1 MKGRVIKSTGSWYNV
16 LLENGQLV
24 AARTRG
30 KLRLEDSRE
39 TNPVAVGDFVE
50 VMVENENA
58 TIETIEQRTNQIV
71 RQSAKKNGQAQ
82 VLASNVDQAL
92 LLVTKSHP
100 RTSTG
105 FIDRFLVS
113 CEAYGIPQLIL
124 INKKDLVQPEELHE
138 IEQIRKI
145 YEQIGVKTFFLSLID
160 RPDLSGLQ
168 DVLKG
173 KTTILSGHSGS
184 GKSTLL
190 NALAPHVQQSV
201 GEISDYSEKGVHTT
215 TFAEIFQIE
224 PDTWIIDTPGIKEWG
239 LSDMGEQELS
249 DYFPEMRERRLDC
262 KFGSRCIHVHEPH
275 CAILKAVENGQI
287 AMSRYESYLSMISG
301 EDNRK

>member
-1 MKGRVIKSTGSWYNV
+1 MKGRVIKSTGSWYSV

-58 TIETIEQRTNQIV
+58 TIETIEQRKNQIV

-124 INKKDLVQPEELHE
+124 INKKDLVQPDELHE
-138 IEQIRKI
+138 IDQIRKI

-173 KTTILSGHSGS
+173 KTTLLSGHSGS

-190 NALAPHVQQSV
+190 NALAPHFQQSV

-262 KFGSRCIHVHEPH
+262 KFGSRCIHVHEPK

-287 AMSRYESYLSMISG
+287 AISRYESYLSMISG

>member
-58 TIETIEQRTNQIV
+58 TIKTIEERTNQIV

-124 INKKDLVQPEELHE
+124 INKKDLVQQEELHE

-190 NALAPHVQQSV
+190 NVLAPHFQQSV